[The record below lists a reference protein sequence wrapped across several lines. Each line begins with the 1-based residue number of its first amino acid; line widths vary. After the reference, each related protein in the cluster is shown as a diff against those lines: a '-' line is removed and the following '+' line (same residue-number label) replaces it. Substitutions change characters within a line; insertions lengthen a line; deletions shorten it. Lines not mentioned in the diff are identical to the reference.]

1 MLEKRDVTIAKVK
14 AEMKEGMIVVV
25 GGIIEEAKP
34 ILTKKNDQM
43 MFVRLADLTGTI
55 EVVVFPRVFEEFKK
69 FLVAE
74 KCIVIKGKISNRNDE
89 VSLIAEKIKELV

>member
-1 MLEKRDVTIAKVK
+1 
-14 AEMKEGMIVVV
+14 MKEGMIVVV

-34 ILTKKNDQM
+34 IITKKNDQM
-43 MFVRLADLTGTI
+43 MFVRLADLSGSI

-74 KCIVIKGKISNRNDE
+74 KCVAIKGKISNRNDE
-89 VSLIAEKIKELV
+89 ISLIADKIKELG